1 MKRLKIGL
9 ILTAFTLF
17 IIACTQTANVNTNA
31 PAANVAVVSNNAP
44 QGEVT
49 PAAAADELASARK
62 NYTEKCV
69 GCHRE
74 NGLGGE
80 KVLDDGTKIKA
91 PNFTSDRKRK
101 DKDADWIETITN
113 GAKDEGMPAYKGKL
127 SDDEIKDLVKYI
139 RREFQK

>member
-9 ILTAFTLF
+9 ILSAFTLF
-17 IIACTQTANVNTNA
+17 IIACGQTANVATNA
-31 PAANVAVVSNNAP
+31 PAANVAAVSNTAP

-49 PAAAADELASARK
+49 PAVADELASARK

-80 KVLDDGTKIKA
+80 KILDDGTKIKA

-101 DKDADWIETITN
+101 DKDTDWIDTITN
-113 GAKDEGMPAYKGKL
+113 GATDEGMPAYKGKL
-127 SDDEIKDLVKYI
+127 SDGEIKDLVKYI